1 MELDTLLFN
10 TTFMKKFRF
19 LYIAAA
25 ALLFAACAN
34 EEDGIGNSGPVAAT
48 VQADIVKNVTR
59 ATVDD
64 TWSNNDAIG
73 VNVTSIGYTIGNNVK
88 YTTTGDGNF
97 TSDNPIY
104 FADATETVNF
114 NAYYPYQENVD
125 GNGIVNNWNM
135 AEVKEGEPCPA
146 DFLFANDATA
156 TKSSPQV
163 QFIGDNKFKH
173 CMSMIRLTF
182 RAGNGINANNAIL
195 KNQLKLKG
203 IYKTGSINTQTG
215 EVTVSGDRGIY
226 ESDVDNKSLK
236 NDVTCT
242 CEFIVFPQSLD
253 NNKMDI
259 EFEVADNGTINT
271 YTTSLPSSTNNE
283 FKSGYLYTYT
293 ISIHN
298 TGVVIDKAGITAW
311 LPSDEG
317 GLDAELQ

>member
-1 MELDTLLFN
+1 
-10 TTFMKKFRF
+10 MKKFRF

-34 EEDGIGNSGPVAAT
+34 EEDGIGNNGPVAAT

-59 ATVDD
+59 ATTDD
-64 TWSNNDAIG
+64 TWSKNDAIG
-73 VNVTSIGYTIGNNVK
+73 VYVTSPGYTIGDNVK

-104 FADATETVNF
+104 FADARETVNF
-114 NAYYPYQENVD
+114 NAYYPYQENMD

-146 DFLFANDATA
+146 DFLFARDATA

-163 QFIGDNKFKH
+163 QFTGDNKFKH

-182 RAGNGINANNAIL
+182 KAGDGINASNAL
-195 KNQLKLKG
+195 LWNKLKLKG
-203 IYKTGSINTQTG
+203 IYKTGSINTLTG
-215 EVTVSGDRGIY
+215 EVTVSGNRGIY
-226 ESDVDNKSLK
+226 ESDVNDKSLK
-236 NDVTCT
+236 NGVT

-259 EFEVADNGTINT
+259 ELEVADNGTINT
-271 YTTSLPSSTNNE
+271 YTASLPSSTNNE
-283 FKSGYLYTYT
+283 FKGGNQYTYT
-293 ISIHN
+293 IRICN
-298 TGVVIDKAGITAW
+298 TGVIIENAGIESW
-311 LPSDEG
+311 QPNEEG
-317 GLDAELQ
+317 PLDAEQQ

>member
-146 DFLFANDATA
+146 DFLFATGATA

-163 QFIGDNKFKH
+163 QFTGDNQFKH

-182 RAGNGINANNAIL
+182 KAGKGINANNAIL

-203 IYKTGSINTQTG
+203 IYKTGSINTVKG
-215 EVTVSGDRGIY
+215 EVTISGDRGIY
-226 ESDVDNKSLK
+226 ESDVDDKSLK
-236 NDVTCT
+236 DGVT

-259 EFEVADNGTINT
+259 ELEVADNGTINT
-271 YTTSLPSSTNNE
+271 YTTSLTSSTNNE
-283 FKSGYLYTYT
+283 FKGGYLYTYP
-293 ISIHN
+293 IRIHN
-298 TGVVIDKAGITAW
+298 TGVVIEKAGITAW
-311 LPSDEG
+311 QPSDEPD
-317 GLDAELQ
+317 LDAVQQ

>member
-1 MELDTLLFN
+1 
-10 TTFMKKFRF
+10 MKKFRF

-34 EEDGIGNSGPVAAT
+34 EEDGIGNNGPVAAT
-48 VQADIVKNVTR
+48 VKADIVKNVTR
-59 ATVDD
+59 ATTGN
-64 TWSNNDAIG
+64 TWSENDAIG
-73 VNVTSIGYTIGNNVK
+73 VNVTSKGYTIGDNVK
-88 YTTTGDGNF
+88 YTTTGDGKF

-104 FADATETVNF
+104 FADARETVNF

-163 QFIGDNKFKH
+163 QFTGDNQFKH

-182 RAGNGINANNAIL
+182 KAGDGINPYNAIL

-215 EVTVSGDRGIY
+215 EVTIYGDRGIY

-236 NDVTCT
+236 NGAT

-259 EFEVADNGTINT
+259 ELEVADNGTINT

-283 FKSGYLYTYT
+283 FKGGYLYTYT

-317 GLDAELQ
+317 GLDAVQQ

>member
-1 MELDTLLFN
+1 
-10 TTFMKKFRF
+10 MKKFRF
-19 LYIAAA
+19 LYIAAV

-34 EEDGIGNSGPVAAT
+34 EEDGIGNNGPVAAT
-48 VQADIVKNVTR
+48 VKADIVKNVTR
-59 ATVDD
+59 ATTGN
-64 TWSNNDAIG
+64 TWSNNDAVG
-73 VNVTSIGYTIGNNVK
+73 VYVTSTGYTIGNNVK
-88 YTTTGDGNF
+88 YTTTGDGKF

-104 FADATETVNF
+104 FADARETVNF

-146 DFLFANDATA
+146 DFLFATGATA

-163 QFIGDNKFKH
+163 QFTGDNQFKH

-182 RAGNGINANNAIL
+182 KAGDGINPYNAIL

-215 EVTVSGDRGIY
+215 EVTIYGDRGIY

-236 NDVTCT
+236 NGAT

-259 EFEVADNGTINT
+259 ELEVADNGTINT
-271 YTTSLPSSTNNE
+271 YTTSLTSSTNNE
-283 FKSGYLYTYT
+283 FKGGYLYTYT

-298 TGVVIDKAGITAW
+298 TGVVIENAGITGW
-311 LPSDEG
+311 LPSEEG
-317 GLDAELQ
+317 GLDAVQQ

>member
-1 MELDTLLFN
+1 
-10 TTFMKKFRF
+10 MKKFRF

-34 EEDGIGNSGPVAAT
+34 EEDGIGNNGPVAAT
-48 VQADIVKNVTR
+48 VKADIVKNATR
-59 ATVDD
+59 ATTDN

-73 VNVTSIGYTIGNNVK
+73 VNVTSYGYTIGDNVK

-104 FADATETVNF
+104 FADARETVIF

-146 DFLFANDATA
+146 DFLFARDATA

-163 QFIGDNKFKH
+163 QFTGDNQFKH

-182 RAGNGINANNAIL
+182 KAGDGINANNANL
-195 KNQLKLKG
+195 KNKLKLKG
-203 IYKTGSINTQTG
+203 IYKTGSINTLTG

-226 ESDVDNKSLK
+226 ESDVNDKSLK
-236 NDVTCT
+236 NGVT

-259 EFEVADNGTINT
+259 ELEVADNGSINT
-271 YTTSLPSSTNNE
+271 YTASLPSSTNNE
-283 FKSGYLYTYT
+283 FKGGNQYTYT
-293 ISIHN
+293 IRICN
-298 TGVVIDKAGITAW
+298 TGVIIENAGIESW
-311 LPSDEG
+311 QPNEEG
-317 GLDAELQ
+317 PLDAEQQ

>member
-1 MELDTLLFN
+1 
-10 TTFMKKFRF
+10 MKKFRF

-34 EEDGIGNSGPVAAT
+34 EEDGIGNNGPVAAT
-48 VQADIVKNVTR
+48 VKADIVKNVTR
-59 ATVDD
+59 ATTDN

-88 YTTTGDGNF
+88 YTTTGDGKF

-104 FADATETVNF
+104 FADARETVNF

-163 QFIGDNKFKH
+163 QFTGDNQFKH

-182 RAGNGINANNAIL
+182 KAGDGINPYNAIL

-215 EVTVSGDRGIY
+215 EVTIYGDRGIY

-236 NDVTCT
+236 NGAT

-259 EFEVADNGTINT
+259 ELEVADNGTINT

-283 FKSGYLYTYT
+283 FKGGYLYTYT

-317 GLDAELQ
+317 GLDAVQQ

>member
-1 MELDTLLFN
+1 
-10 TTFMKKFRF
+10 MKKFRF

-34 EEDGIGNSGPVAAT
+34 EEDGIGNNGPVAAT
-48 VQADIVKNVTR
+48 VQADIVKNITR
-59 ATVDD
+59 ATTDD
-64 TWSNNDAIG
+64 TWSKNDAIG
-73 VNVTSIGYTIGNNVK
+73 VNVTSYGYTIGDNVK

-104 FADATETVNF
+104 FASATEDVQF
-114 NAYYPYQENVD
+114 CAYYPYQENVD

-146 DFLFANDATA
+146 DFLFATGATA

-163 QFIGDNKFKH
+163 QFTGDNQFKH

-182 RAGNGINANNAIL
+182 KAGDGINENNANL

-215 EVTVSGDRGIY
+215 EVTISGDRGIY

-236 NDVTCT
+236 NGAT
-242 CEFIVFPQSLD
+242 CEFIVFPQPLD

-259 EFEVADNGTINT
+259 ELEVADNGTINT
-271 YTTSLPSSTNNE
+271 YTTSLESSTNNE
-283 FKSGYLYTYT
+283 FKGGYQYKYT
-293 ISIHN
+293 IRIHN
-298 TGVVIDKAGITAW
+298 TGVVIENAGITGW
-311 LPSDEG
+311 LPSEEG
-317 GLDAELQ
+317 GLDAEQQ

>member
-1 MELDTLLFN
+1 
-10 TTFMKKFRF
+10 MKKFRF

-34 EEDGIGNSGPVAAT
+34 EEDGINNSGPVAAT

-146 DFLFANDATA
+146 DFLFATGATA

-163 QFIGDNKFKH
+163 QFTGDNQFKH

-182 RAGNGINANNAIL
+182 KAGKGINANNAFL

-203 IYKTGSINTQTG
+203 IYKTGSINTVKG
-215 EVTVSGDRGIY
+215 EVTISGDRGIY
-226 ESDVDNKSLK
+226 ESDVDDKSLK
-236 NDVTCT
+236 DGVT

-259 EFEVADNGTINT
+259 ELDVADNGTINT
-271 YTTSLPSSTNNE
+271 YTTSLGSSTNNE
-283 FKSGYLYTYT
+283 FKGGYKYTYT
-293 ISIHN
+293 ISINN
-298 TGVVIDKAGITAW
+298 TGVVIDNAGITKW
-311 LPSDEG
+311 QTIEG
-317 GLDAELQ
+317 GSLDAEQQ

>member
-1 MELDTLLFN
+1 
-10 TTFMKKFRF
+10 MKKFRF

-34 EEDGIGNSGPVAAT
+34 EEDGIGNNGPVAAT
-48 VQADIVKNVTR
+48 VKADIVKNITR
-59 ATVDD
+59 ATTGD
-64 TWSNNDAIG
+64 TWSKNDAIG
-73 VNVTSIGYTIGNNVK
+73 VYVTSSGYTIGDNVK

-104 FADATETVNF
+104 FADARETVIF
-114 NAYYPYQENVD
+114 NAYYPYQENMD

-146 DFLFANDATA
+146 DFLFARDATA

-163 QFIGDNKFKH
+163 QFTGDNQFKH

-182 RAGNGINANNAIL
+182 KAGDGINANNANL
-195 KNQLKLKG
+195 NNKLKLKG
-203 IYKTGSINTQTG
+203 IYKTGSINTLTG

-226 ESDVDNKSLK
+226 ESDVNDKSLK
-236 NDVTCT
+236 NGVT

-259 EFEVADNGTINT
+259 ELEVADNGSINT
-271 YTTSLPSSTNNE
+271 YTASLPSSTNNE
-283 FKSGYLYTYT
+283 FKGGNQYTYT
-293 ISIHN
+293 IRICN
-298 TGVVIDKAGITAW
+298 TGVVIENAGIESW
-311 LPSDEG
+311 QPNEEG
-317 GLDAELQ
+317 PLAAE

>member
-1 MELDTLLFN
+1 
-10 TTFMKKFRF
+10 MKKFRF

-34 EEDGIGNSGPVAAT
+34 EEDGIGNNGPVAAT
-48 VQADIVKNVTR
+48 VQADIVKNATR
-59 ATVDD
+59 ATTGN

-73 VNVTSIGYTIGNNVK
+73 VYVTSTGYTIGDNVK

-104 FADATETVNF
+104 FADARETVNF

-146 DFLFANDATA
+146 DFLFARDATA

-163 QFIGDNKFKH
+163 QFTGDNQFKH

-182 RAGNGINANNAIL
+182 RAGNGINANNANL
-195 KNQLKLKG
+195 KNNLKLKG

-271 YTTSLPSSTNNE
+271 YTTSLTSSTNNE
-283 FKSGYLYTYT
+283 FKGGYQYKYT
-293 ISIHN
+293 IRIHN
-298 TGVVIDKAGITAW
+298 TGVVIENAGITEW
-311 LPSDEG
+311 QTRDEG
-317 GLDAELQ
+317 GLDAEQQ

>member
-1 MELDTLLFN
+1 
-10 TTFMKKFRF
+10 MKKFRF

-48 VQADIVKNVTR
+48 VKADIVKNVTR
-59 ATVDD
+59 ATTDN
-64 TWSNNDAIG
+64 TWSKNDAIG
-73 VNVTSIGYTIGNNVK
+73 VNVTSPGYTIGDNVK

-97 TSDNPIY
+97 TSANPIY
-104 FADATETVNF
+104 FASATEEVQF
-114 NAYYPYQENVD
+114 CAYYPYQENVD

-146 DFLFANDATA
+146 DFLFATGATA

-163 QFIGDNKFKH
+163 QFTGDNQFKH

-182 RAGNGINANNAIL
+182 KAGDGINPYNAIL

-215 EVTVSGDRGIY
+215 EVIIYGDRGIY

-236 NDVTCT
+236 NGAT

-259 EFEVADNGTINT
+259 ELEVADNGTINT
-271 YTTSLPSSTNNE
+271 YTTSLTSSTNNE
-283 FKSGYLYTYT
+283 FKCGYLYTYP
-293 ISIHN
+293 IRINN
-298 TGVVIDKAGITAW
+298 TGVVIEKAGITAW
-311 LPSDEG
+311 QPSDEPD
-317 GLDAELQ
+317 LDAVQQ

>member
-1 MELDTLLFN
+1 
-10 TTFMKKFRF
+10 MKKFRF

-34 EEDGIGNSGPVAAT
+34 EEDGIGNNGPVAAT
-48 VQADIVKNVTR
+48 VKADIVKNVTR
-59 ATVDD
+59 ATTDN
-64 TWSNNDAIG
+64 TWSENDAIG
-73 VNVTSIGYTIGNNVK
+73 VNVTSIGYTIGDNVK
-88 YTTTGDGNF
+88 YTTTGDGKF

-104 FADATETVNF
+104 FADARETVNF

-163 QFIGDNKFKH
+163 QFTGDNQFKH

-182 RAGNGINANNAIL
+182 KAGNGINPNNAIL

-215 EVTVSGDRGIY
+215 EVTIYGDRGIY

-236 NDVTCT
+236 NGAT

-259 EFEVADNGTINT
+259 ELEVADNGTINT
-271 YTTSLPSSTNNE
+271 YTTSLTSSTNNE
-283 FKSGYLYTYT
+283 FKGGYLYTYP
-293 ISIHN
+293 IRIHN
-298 TGVVIDKAGITAW
+298 TGVVIEKAGITAW
-311 LPSDEG
+311 QPSDEPD
-317 GLDAELQ
+317 LDAVQQ

>member
-1 MELDTLLFN
+1 
-10 TTFMKKFRF
+10 MKKFRF

-34 EEDGIGNSGPVAAT
+34 EEDGIGNNGPVAAT
-48 VQADIVKNVTR
+48 VKADIVKNITR
-59 ATVDD
+59 ATTGD
-64 TWSNNDAIG
+64 TWSKNDAIG
-73 VNVTSIGYTIGNNVK
+73 VYVTSPGYTIGDNVK

-104 FADATETVNF
+104 FADARETVIF
-114 NAYYPYQENVD
+114 NAYYPYQENMD

-146 DFLFANDATA
+146 DFLFARDATA

-163 QFIGDNKFKH
+163 QFTGDNQFKH

-182 RAGNGINANNAIL
+182 KAGDGINANNANL
-195 KNQLKLKG
+195 KNKLKLKG
-203 IYKTGSINTQTG
+203 IYKTGSINTLTG

-226 ESDVDNKSLK
+226 ESDVNDKSLK
-236 NDVTCT
+236 NGVT

-259 EFEVADNGTINT
+259 ELEVADNGSINT
-271 YTTSLPSSTNNE
+271 YTASLPSSTNNE
-283 FKSGYLYTYT
+283 FKGGNQYTYT
-293 ISIHN
+293 IRICN
-298 TGVVIDKAGITAW
+298 TGVVIENAGIESW
-311 LPSDEG
+311 QPNEEG
-317 GLDAELQ
+317 PLDAEQQ

>member
-1 MELDTLLFN
+1 
-10 TTFMKKFRF
+10 MKIFRF

-59 ATVDD
+59 ATTGN
-64 TWSNNDAIG
+64 TWSENDAIG
-73 VNVTSIGYTIGNNVK
+73 VNVTSKGYTIGNNVK
-88 YTTTGDGNF
+88 YTTTGDGKF

-104 FADATETVNF
+104 FASATEEVNF
-114 NAYYPYQENVD
+114 GAYYPYQENVD

-146 DFLFANDATA
+146 DFLFATGATA

-163 QFIGDNKFKH
+163 QFTGDNQFKH

-182 RAGNGINANNAIL
+182 KAGKGIDANNANL
-195 KNQLKLKG
+195 KNYLKLKG

-215 EVTVSGDRGIY
+215 EVTISGDRGIY

-236 NDVTCT
+236 NGAT
-242 CEFIVFPQSLD
+242 CEFIVFPQPLD

-259 EFEVADNGTINT
+259 ELEVADKGTINT

-283 FKSGYLYTYT
+283 FKGGYLYTYT
-293 ISIHN
+293 ISINN
-298 TGVVIDKAGITAW
+298 TGVVIENAGITEW
-311 LPSDEG
+311 QTIDG
-317 GLDAELQ
+317 GSLDAEQQ

>member
-1 MELDTLLFN
+1 
-10 TTFMKKFRF
+10 MKNFRF

-34 EEDGIGNSGPVAAT
+34 EEDGINNSGPVAAT

-146 DFLFANDATA
+146 DFLFATGATA

-163 QFIGDNKFKH
+163 QFTGDNQFKH

-182 RAGNGINANNAIL
+182 KAGKGINANNAIL

-203 IYKTGSINTQTG
+203 IYKTGSINTVKG
-215 EVTVSGDRGIY
+215 EVTISGDRGIY
-226 ESDVDNKSLK
+226 ESDVDDKSLK
-236 NDVTCT
+236 DGVT

-259 EFEVADNGTINT
+259 ELDVADNGTINT

-283 FKSGYLYTYT
+283 FKGGYLYTYT
-293 ISIHN
+293 ISINN

-311 LPSDEG
+311 KTSEEG

>member
-1 MELDTLLFN
+1 
-10 TTFMKKFRF
+10 MKKFRF

-34 EEDGIGNSGPVAAT
+34 EEDGIGNNGPVAAT
-48 VQADIVKNVTR
+48 VKADIVKNITR
-59 ATVDD
+59 ATTGD
-64 TWSNNDAIG
+64 TWSKNDAIG
-73 VNVTSIGYTIGNNVK
+73 VYVTSPGYTIGDNVK

-104 FADATETVNF
+104 FASATEEVQF
-114 NAYYPYQENVD
+114 SAYYPYQENVD

-146 DFLFANDATA
+146 DFLFARDATA

-163 QFIGDNKFKH
+163 QFTGDNQFKH

-182 RAGNGINANNAIL
+182 KAGDGINANNANL
-195 KNQLKLKG
+195 KNKLKLKG
-203 IYKTGSINTQTG
+203 IYKTGSINTLTG

-226 ESDVDNKSLK
+226 ESDVNDKSLK
-236 NDVTCT
+236 NGVT

-259 EFEVADNGTINT
+259 ELEVADNGSINT
-271 YTTSLPSSTNNE
+271 YTASLPSSTNNE
-283 FKSGYLYTYT
+283 FKGGNQYTYT
-293 ISIHN
+293 IRICN
-298 TGVVIDKAGITAW
+298 TGVIIENAGIESW
-311 LPSDEG
+311 QPNEEG
-317 GLDAELQ
+317 PLDAEQQ

>member
-1 MELDTLLFN
+1 
-10 TTFMKKFRF
+10 MKKFRF

-34 EEDGIGNSGPVAAT
+34 EEDGIGNNSPVAAT
-48 VQADIVKNVTR
+48 VKADIVKNVTR
-59 ATVDD
+59 ATTGN
-64 TWSNNDAIG
+64 TWSENDAIG

-88 YTTTGDGNF
+88 YTTTGDGKF

-104 FADATETVNF
+104 FADARETVNF

-163 QFIGDNKFKH
+163 QFTGDNQFKH

-182 RAGNGINANNAIL
+182 KAGDGINPYNAIL

-215 EVTVSGDRGIY
+215 EVTIYGDRGIY

-236 NDVTCT
+236 NGAT

-259 EFEVADNGTINT
+259 ELEVADNGTINT
-271 YTTSLPSSTNNE
+271 YTTSLTSSTNNE
-283 FKSGYLYTYT
+283 FKGGYLYTYP
-293 ISIHN
+293 IRINN
-298 TGVVIDKAGITAW
+298 TGVVIEKAGITAW
-311 LPSDEG
+311 QPSDEPD
-317 GLDAELQ
+317 LDAVQQ

>member
-1 MELDTLLFN
+1 MN
-10 TTFMKKFRF
+10 KFRF

-34 EEDGIGNSGPVAAT
+34 EEDGIGNNGPVAAT

-59 ATVDD
+59 ATTDN

-73 VNVTSIGYTIGNNVK
+73 VNVTSKGYTIGNNVK

-146 DFLFANDATA
+146 DFLFATGATA

-163 QFIGDNKFKH
+163 QFTGDNKFKH
-173 CMSMIRLTF
+173 CMSMIRLIN
-182 RAGNGINANNAIL
+182 RAGKGIYANTAIL

-215 EVTVSGDRGIY
+215 EVTISGDRGIY

-236 NDVTCT
+236 NEVTCE
-242 CEFIVFPQSLD
+242 CEFIVFPQPLD

-259 EFEVADNGTINT
+259 ELEVAANGTINT
-271 YTTSLPSSTNNE
+271 YTTSLVSSTNNE
-283 FKSGYLYTYT
+283 FKRGYQYTYT
-293 ISIHN
+293 ISINN
-298 TGVVIDKAGITAW
+298 TGVVIDNAGITKW
-311 LPSDEG
+311 QTIDEG

>member
-1 MELDTLLFN
+1 
-10 TTFMKKFRF
+10 MKKFRF

-34 EEDGIGNSGPVAAT
+34 EEDGIGNNGPVAAT
-48 VQADIVKNVTR
+48 VKADIVKNVTR
-59 ATVDD
+59 ATTGN
-64 TWSNNDAIG
+64 TWSKNDAIG
-73 VNVTSIGYTIGNNVK
+73 VYVTSPGYTIGDNVK

-104 FADATETVNF
+104 FADARETVIF
-114 NAYYPYQENVD
+114 NAYYPYQENMD

-146 DFLFANDATA
+146 DFLFATGATA

-163 QFIGDNKFKH
+163 QFTGDNQFKH

-182 RAGNGINANNAIL
+182 KAGKGINANNAIL

-215 EVTVSGDRGIY
+215 EVTIYGDRGIY

-236 NDVTCT
+236 NGAT
-242 CEFIVFPQSLD
+242 CEFIVFPQPLD

-259 EFEVADNGTINT
+259 ELEVADNGTINT
-271 YTTSLPSSTNNE
+271 YTTSLTSSTNNE
-283 FKSGYLYTYT
+283 FKGGYLYTYP
-293 ISIHN
+293 IRINN
-298 TGVVIDKAGITAW
+298 TGVVIEKAGITAW
-311 LPSDEG
+311 QPSDEPD
-317 GLDAELQ
+317 LDAVQQ

>member
-1 MELDTLLFN
+1 
-10 TTFMKKFRF
+10 MKKFRF

-34 EEDGIGNSGPVAAT
+34 EEDGIGNNGPVAAT
-48 VQADIVKNVTR
+48 VKADIVKNVTR
-59 ATVDD
+59 ATTGN
-64 TWSNNDAIG
+64 TWSENDAIG
-73 VNVTSIGYTIGNNVK
+73 VNVTSTGYTIGDNVK
-88 YTTTGDGNF
+88 YTTTGDGKF

-104 FADATETVNF
+104 FADARETVNF

-163 QFIGDNKFKH
+163 QFTGDNQFKH

-182 RAGNGINANNAIL
+182 KAGDGINPYNAIL

-215 EVTVSGDRGIY
+215 EVTIYGDRGIY

-236 NDVTCT
+236 NGAT

-259 EFEVADNGTINT
+259 ELEVADNGTINT
-271 YTTSLPSSTNNE
+271 YTTSLTSSTNNE
-283 FKSGYLYTYT
+283 FKGGYLYTYP
-293 ISIHN
+293 IRINN
-298 TGVVIDKAGITAW
+298 TGVVIEKAGITAW
-311 LPSDEG
+311 LPSDEPD
-317 GLDAELQ
+317 LDAVQQ

>member
-1 MELDTLLFN
+1 
-10 TTFMKKFRF
+10 MKKFRF

-34 EEDGIGNSGPVAAT
+34 EEDGIGNNGPVAAT

-59 ATVDD
+59 ATTGD
-64 TWSNNDAIG
+64 TWSKNDAIG
-73 VNVTSIGYTIGNNVK
+73 VNVTSTGYTIGDNVK

-104 FADATETVNF
+104 FADARETVNF

-146 DFLFANDATA
+146 DFLFATGATA

-163 QFIGDNKFKH
+163 QFTGDNQFKH

-182 RAGNGINANNAIL
+182 RAGKGINANNANL
-195 KNQLKLKG
+195 KNKLKLKG

-215 EVTVSGDRGIY
+215 EVTISGDRGIY
-226 ESDVDNKSLK
+226 ESDVDDKSLK
-236 NDVTCT
+236 NSTT

-259 EFEVADNGTINT
+259 ELEVADNGTINT
-271 YTTSLPSSTNNE
+271 YIASLTSSTNNE
-283 FKSGYLYTYT
+283 FKGGYQYTYT
-293 ISIHN
+293 ISINN
-298 TGVVIDKAGITAW
+298 TGVVIENAGIERWQTI
-311 LPSDEG
+311 DEG
-317 GLDAELQ
+317 PLDAEQQ

>member
-1 MELDTLLFN
+1 
-10 TTFMKKFRF
+10 MKKFRF

-59 ATVDD
+59 ATTDN

-73 VNVTSIGYTIGNNVK
+73 VNVTSYGYTIGDNVK

-104 FADATETVNF
+104 FASATEEVQF
-114 NAYYPYQENVD
+114 CAYYPYQENVD

-146 DFLFANDATA
+146 DFLFARDATA

-163 QFIGDNKFKH
+163 QFTGDNQFKH

-182 RAGNGINANNAIL
+182 KAGDGINANNANL
-195 KNQLKLKG
+195 KNKLKLKG
-203 IYKTGSINTQTG
+203 IYKTGSINTLTG

-226 ESDVDNKSLK
+226 ESDVNDKSLK
-236 NDVTCT
+236 NGVT

-259 EFEVADNGTINT
+259 ELEVADNGTINT
-271 YTTSLPSSTNNE
+271 YTASLPSSTNNE
-283 FKSGYLYTYT
+283 FKGGNQYTYT
-293 ISIHN
+293 IRICN
-298 TGVVIDKAGITAW
+298 TGVVIENAGIESW
-311 LPSDEG
+311 QPNEEG
-317 GLDAELQ
+317 PLDAEQQ

>member
-1 MELDTLLFN
+1 
-10 TTFMKKFRF
+10 MKKFKI

-34 EEDGIGNSGPVAAT
+34 EEDGIGNNGPVAAT
-48 VQADIVKNVTR
+48 VKADIVKNVTR
-59 ATVDD
+59 ATTDD

-73 VNVTSIGYTIGNNVK
+73 VYVTSPGYTIGDNVK

-104 FADATETVNF
+104 FADARETVNF
-114 NAYYPYQENVD
+114 NAYYPYQENMD

-146 DFLFANDATA
+146 DFLFARDATA

-163 QFIGDNKFKH
+163 QFTGDNQFKH

-182 RAGNGINANNAIL
+182 KAGDGINANNANL
-195 KNQLKLKG
+195 KNKLKLKG
-203 IYKTGSINTQTG
+203 IYKTGSINTLTG

-226 ESDVDNKSLK
+226 ESDVNDKSLK
-236 NDVTCT
+236 NGVT

-259 EFEVADNGTINT
+259 ELEVADNGSINT
-271 YTTSLPSSTNNE
+271 YTASLPSSTNNE
-283 FKSGYLYTYT
+283 FKGGNQYTYT
-293 ISIHN
+293 IRICN
-298 TGVVIDKAGITAW
+298 TGVVIENAGIESW
-311 LPSDEG
+311 QPNEEG
-317 GLDAELQ
+317 PLDAEQQ

>member
-1 MELDTLLFN
+1 
-10 TTFMKKFRF
+10 MKKFRF

-34 EEDGIGNSGPVAAT
+34 EEDGIGNNGPVAAT
-48 VQADIVKNVTR
+48 VQADIVKNATR
-59 ATVDD
+59 ATTGN

-73 VNVTSIGYTIGNNVK
+73 VNVTSKGYTIGDNVK
-88 YTTTGDGNF
+88 YTTTGDGKF

-104 FADATETVNF
+104 FASATEEVQF
-114 NAYYPYQENVD
+114 SAYYPYQENID

-163 QFIGDNKFKH
+163 QFTGDNQFKH

-182 RAGNGINANNAIL
+182 KAGDGINANNANL
-195 KNQLKLKG
+195 KNKLKLKG
-203 IYKTGSINTQTG
+203 IYKTGSINTLTG

-226 ESDVDNKSLK
+226 ESDVNDKSLK
-236 NDVTCT
+236 NGVT

-283 FKSGYLYTYT
+283 FKGGNQYTYT
-293 ISIHN
+293 IRICN
-298 TGVVIDKAGITAW
+298 TGVVIEKANIESW
-311 LPSDEG
+311 QPNYEG
-317 GLDAELQ
+317 SLDAEQQ

>member
-1 MELDTLLFN
+1 
-10 TTFMKKFRF
+10 MKKFRF

-34 EEDGIGNSGPVAAT
+34 EEDGIGNNGPVAAT
-48 VQADIVKNVTR
+48 VKADIVKNITR
-59 ATVDD
+59 ATTGN
-64 TWSNNDAIG
+64 TWSENDAIG
-73 VNVTSIGYTIGNNVK
+73 VNVTSKGYTIGDNVK
-88 YTTTGDGNF
+88 YTTTGDGKF

-104 FADATETVNF
+104 FADARETVNF

-163 QFIGDNKFKH
+163 QFTGDNQFKH

-182 RAGNGINANNAIL
+182 KAGDGINPYNAIL

-215 EVTVSGDRGIY
+215 EVTIYGDRGIY

-236 NDVTCT
+236 NGAT

-259 EFEVADNGTINT
+259 ELEVADNGTINT
-271 YTTSLPSSTNNE
+271 YTTSLTSSTNNE
-283 FKSGYLYTYT
+283 FKGGYLYTYP
-293 ISIHN
+293 IRINN
-298 TGVVIDKAGITAW
+298 TGVVIEKAGITAW
-311 LPSDEG
+311 QPSDEPD
-317 GLDAELQ
+317 LDAVQQ

>member
-1 MELDTLLFN
+1 
-10 TTFMKKFRF
+10 MKKFRF

-34 EEDGIGNSGPVAAT
+34 EEDGIGNNGPVAAT
-48 VQADIVKNVTR
+48 VKADIVKNITR
-59 ATVDD
+59 ATTGD
-64 TWSNNDAIG
+64 TWSKNDAIG
-73 VNVTSIGYTIGNNVK
+73 VYVTSPGYTIGDNVK

-104 FADATETVNF
+104 FADARETVNF
-114 NAYYPYQENVD
+114 NAYYPYQENMD

-146 DFLFANDATA
+146 DFLFARDATA

-163 QFIGDNKFKH
+163 QFTGDNQFKH

-182 RAGNGINANNAIL
+182 KAGDGINANNANL
-195 KNQLKLKG
+195 KNKLKLKG
-203 IYKTGSINTQTG
+203 IYKTGSINTLTG

-226 ESDVDNKSLK
+226 ESDVNDKSLK
-236 NDVTCT
+236 NGVT

-259 EFEVADNGTINT
+259 ELEVADNGSINT
-271 YTTSLPSSTNNE
+271 YTASLPSSTNNE
-283 FKSGYLYTYT
+283 FKGGNQYTYT
-293 ISIHN
+293 IRICN
-298 TGVVIDKAGITAW
+298 TGVIIENAGIESW
-311 LPSDEG
+311 QPNEEG
-317 GLDAELQ
+317 PLDAEQQ

>member
-1 MELDTLLFN
+1 
-10 TTFMKKFRF
+10 MKKFRF

-48 VQADIVKNVTR
+48 VKADIVKNITR
-59 ATVDD
+59 ATTGD
-64 TWSNNDAIG
+64 TWSKNDAIG
-73 VNVTSIGYTIGNNVK
+73 VYVTSPGYTIGDNVK

-104 FADATETVNF
+104 FADARETVIF
-114 NAYYPYQENVD
+114 NAYYPYQENMD

-146 DFLFANDATA
+146 DFLFARDATA

-163 QFIGDNKFKH
+163 QFTGDNQFKH

-182 RAGNGINANNAIL
+182 KAGDGINANNANL
-195 KNQLKLKG
+195 KNKLKLKG
-203 IYKTGSINTQTG
+203 IYKTGSINTLTG
-215 EVTVSGDRGIY
+215 EVIIYGDRGIY

-236 NDVTCT
+236 NGAT

-259 EFEVADNGTINT
+259 ELEVADNGTINT
-271 YTTSLPSSTNNE
+271 YTTSLTSSTNNE
-283 FKSGYLYTYT
+283 FKCGYLYTYP
-293 ISIHN
+293 IRINN
-298 TGVVIDKAGITAW
+298 TGVVIEKAGITAW
-311 LPSDEG
+311 QPSDEPD
-317 GLDAELQ
+317 LDAVQQ

>member
-1 MELDTLLFN
+1 
-10 TTFMKKFRF
+10 MKKFRF

-34 EEDGIGNSGPVAAT
+34 EEDGIGHSGPVAAT

-59 ATVDD
+59 ATTDN

-73 VNVTSIGYTIGNNVK
+73 VNVTSKGYTIGNNVK
-88 YTTTGDGNF
+88 YTTTGDGKF

-104 FADATETVNF
+104 FASATETVQF
-114 NAYYPYQENVD
+114 SAYYPYQENVD

-146 DFLFANDATA
+146 DFLFATGATA

-163 QFIGDNKFKH
+163 QFTGDNQFKH

-182 RAGNGINANNAIL
+182 KTGKGIDANNANL
-195 KNQLKLKG
+195 KNYLKLKG
-203 IYKTGSINTQTG
+203 ICKTGSINTQTG
-215 EVTVSGDRGIY
+215 EVTISGDRGIY

-236 NDVTCT
+236 NGAT

-259 EFEVADNGTINT
+259 ELEVADNGTINT

-283 FKSGYLYTYT
+283 FKGGYMYTYT

-317 GLDAELQ
+317 SLDAEQQ

>member
-1 MELDTLLFN
+1 
-10 TTFMKKFRF
+10 MKKFRF

-48 VQADIVKNVTR
+48 VKADIVKNATR
-59 ATVDD
+59 ATTDD
-64 TWSNNDAIG
+64 TWSKNDAIG
-73 VNVTSIGYTIGNNVK
+73 VNVTSYGYTIGDNVK

-104 FADATETVNF
+104 FADARETVNF

-146 DFLFANDATA
+146 DFLFARDATA

-163 QFIGDNKFKH
+163 QFTGDNQFKH

-182 RAGNGINANNAIL
+182 KAGDGINANNANL
-195 KNQLKLKG
+195 KNKLKLKG
-203 IYKTGSINTQTG
+203 IYKTGSINTLTG
-215 EVTVSGDRGIY
+215 EVTVSGNRGIY
-226 ESDVDNKSLK
+226 ESDVNDKSLK
-236 NDVTCT
+236 NGVT

-259 EFEVADNGTINT
+259 ELEVADNGTINT
-271 YTTSLPSSTNNE
+271 YTASLPSSTNKE
-283 FKSGYLYTYT
+283 FKGGNQYTYT
-293 ISIHN
+293 IRICN
-298 TGVVIDKAGITAW
+298 TGVIIENAGIESW
-311 LPSDEG
+311 QPNEEG
-317 GLDAELQ
+317 PLDAEQQ

>member
-1 MELDTLLFN
+1 
-10 TTFMKKFRF
+10 MKKFRF

-34 EEDGIGNSGPVAAT
+34 EEDGIGNNGPVAAT
-48 VQADIVKNVTR
+48 VQADIVKNATR
-59 ATVDD
+59 ATTDN

-73 VNVTSIGYTIGNNVK
+73 VNVTSPGYTIGDNVK

-104 FADATETVNF
+104 FASATEEVQF
-114 NAYYPYQENVD
+114 CAYYPYQENVD

-146 DFLFANDATA
+146 DFLFARDATA

-163 QFIGDNKFKH
+163 QFTGDNQFKH

-182 RAGNGINANNAIL
+182 RAGKGINANNANL
-195 KNQLKLKG
+195 KNKLKLKG
-203 IYKTGSINTQTG
+203 IYKTGSINTLTG

-226 ESDVDNKSLK
+226 ESDVNDKSLK
-236 NDVTCT
+236 NGVT

-259 EFEVADNGTINT
+259 ELEVADNGTINT
-271 YTTSLPSSTNNE
+271 YIASLTSSTNNE
-283 FKSGYLYTYT
+283 FKGGYQYTYT
-293 ISIHN
+293 ISINN
-298 TGVVIDKAGITAW
+298 TGVVIENAGIERWQTI
-311 LPSDEG
+311 DEG
-317 GLDAELQ
+317 PLDAEQQ

>member
-1 MELDTLLFN
+1 
-10 TTFMKKFRF
+10 MKKFKI

-34 EEDGIGNSGPVAAT
+34 EEDGIGNNGPVAAT

-59 ATVDD
+59 TTTDN

-146 DFLFANDATA
+146 DFLFATGATA

-163 QFIGDNKFKH
+163 QFTGDNQFKH

-182 RAGNGINANNAIL
+182 KAGKGINANNAIL

-203 IYKTGSINTQTG
+203 IYKTGSINTVKG
-215 EVTVSGDRGIY
+215 EVTISGDRGIY
-226 ESDVDNKSLK
+226 ESDVDDKSLK
-236 NDVTCT
+236 DGVT

-259 EFEVADNGTINT
+259 ELDVADNGTINT
-271 YTTSLPSSTNNE
+271 YTTSLGSSTNNE
-283 FKSGYLYTYT
+283 FKGGYKYTYT
-293 ISIHN
+293 ISINN
-298 TGVVIDKAGITAW
+298 TGVVIDNAGITKW
-311 LPSDEG
+311 QTIEG
-317 GLDAELQ
+317 GSLDAEQQ

>member
-1 MELDTLLFN
+1 
-10 TTFMKKFRF
+10 MKNFRF

-34 EEDGIGNSGPVAAT
+34 EEDGINNSGPVAAT

-146 DFLFANDATA
+146 DFLFATGATA

-163 QFIGDNKFKH
+163 QFTGDNQFKH

-182 RAGNGINANNAIL
+182 KAGKGINANNAIL

-203 IYKTGSINTQTG
+203 IYKTGSINTVKG
-215 EVTVSGDRGIY
+215 EVTISGDRGIY
-226 ESDVDNKSLK
+226 ESDVDDKSLK
-236 NDVTCT
+236 DGVT

-259 EFEVADNGTINT
+259 ELDVADNGTINT

-283 FKSGYLYTYT
+283 FKGGYKYTYT
-293 ISIHN
+293 ISINN
-298 TGVVIDKAGITAW
+298 TGVVIDNAGITKW
-311 LPSDEG
+311 QTIEG
-317 GLDAELQ
+317 GSLDAEQQ

>member
-1 MELDTLLFN
+1 
-10 TTFMKKFRF
+10 MKKFRF

-34 EEDGIGNSGPVAAT
+34 EEDGIGNNDPVAAT
-48 VQADIVKNVTR
+48 VKADIVKNITR
-59 ATVDD
+59 ATTGD
-64 TWSNNDAIG
+64 TWSKNDAIG
-73 VNVTSIGYTIGNNVK
+73 VYVTSPGYTIGDNVK

-104 FADATETVNF
+104 FADARETVNF
-114 NAYYPYQENVD
+114 NAYYPYQENMD

-146 DFLFANDATA
+146 DFLFARDATA

-163 QFIGDNKFKH
+163 QFTGDNQFKH

-182 RAGNGINANNAIL
+182 KAGDGINANNANL
-195 KNQLKLKG
+195 KNKLKLKG
-203 IYKTGSINTQTG
+203 IYKTGSINTLTG

-226 ESDVDNKSLK
+226 ESDVNDKSLK
-236 NDVTCT
+236 NGVT

-283 FKSGYLYTYT
+283 FKGGNQYTYT
-293 ISIHN
+293 IRICN
-298 TGVVIDKAGITAW
+298 TGVVIEKANIESW
-311 LPSDEG
+311 QPNYEG
-317 GLDAELQ
+317 SLDAEQQ